1 MKLFRRENY
10 ILMGLSLGLVVLGL
24 VLMSGGGSIQS
35 MEFSQEIFSTRRVVI
50 APIVMTMGFLVMIP
64 AILYRGRRRD
74 R

>member
-1 MKLFRRENY
+1 
-10 ILMGLSLGLVVLGL
+10 MGLSLGLVVLGL